1 MKKNGKENAYLTI
14 YLALIFGV
22 VLSLLLALIEGAAIG
37 AVRLQS
43 EIVADLGLD
52 SVFAE
57 YNRELLDQYGLFFI
71 DTSYGTVNGGVG
83 MVEKQLS
90 DYMLYN
96 MDPRQDKTIFY
107 LYDTYLYLC
116 NPQLEIEKITYAT
129 DDDGIVWKSAAV
141 NYMKAV
147 FGGDIVS
154 EVQDNIAKVE
164 ENGLTTRD
172 VVEELREK
180 KNELDKEIE
189 EKMIEEYGEVQD
201 KGYIYDKVSSVFDD
215 LVGGTII
222 NWVTPSGDKM
232 SSAVVEGGP
241 YYSVRAK
248 NGNIN
253 KGSGIHEGVDKASG
267 IIDEFIYNEYL
278 MTMCG
283 TYTNPKDEGQL
294 KYQMEYILYGCNSDE
309 GNMKNLVERLFAL
322 RLASNMMCIYND
334 SSKKNETE
342 AVVTIICTFIG
353 FPEIAEPL
361 TDIIL
366 GIMALAE
373 SFSDIKVLL
382 DNGRVPLTKS
392 SGDWNVNIWN
402 LINGKIINGEK
413 NTNGL
418 TYNDYLRIFVG
429 MMDKNEKLAR
439 SLDIVEMDIRKTDG
453 NSGFRI
459 DRCADYIRVQ
469 FGFSDGNGHD
479 FLFTRSKCYD

>member
-90 DYMLYN
+90 EYMSYN
-96 MDPRQDKTIFY
+96 MNPTKDKAY
-107 LYDTYLYLC
+107 LNLGDTYLYLS
-116 NPQLEIEKITYAT
+116 NQQLEIEQITYAT
-129 DDDGIVWKSAAV
+129 DEDALAWKSAAV
-141 NYMKAV
+141 NYMKSV

-154 EVQDNIAKVE
+154 TVRDNIAKVE

-172 VVEELREK
+172 VVEELKEK
-180 KNELDKEIE
+180 KNELDDLID

-201 KGYIYDKVSSVFDD
+201 KGYIYDKVSSLFDD
-215 LVGGTII
+215 LVGGTIL

-241 YYSVRAK
+241 YYSVRVK
-248 NGNIN
+248 SGNIN

-278 MTMCG
+278 MTTCG
-283 TYTNPKDEGQL
+283 TYTNPKDKGQL

-309 GNMKNLVERLFAL
+309 GNMKNVVERLFAL
-322 RLASNMMCIYND
+322 RAASNMMCIYTD
-334 SSKKNETE
+334 SSKKDETE
-342 AVVTIICTFIG
+342 AVVTLVCTLLCL
-353 FPEIAEPL
+353 PEIAEPL
-361 TDIIL
+361 TFIL
-366 GIMALAE
+366 LGVMALAE
-373 SFSDIKVLL
+373 SVSDVKILL
-382 DNGRVPLTKS
+382 ENGRVPLTKS
-392 SGDWNVNIWN
+392 YEDWNVNIVN
-402 LINGKIINGEK
+402 LLNGIIINCDKTTE
-413 NTNGL
+413 GL

-429 MMDKNEKLAR
+429 MMDKNEKLNR

-459 DRCADYIRVQ
+459 DRCADYIKVQ

-479 FLFTRSKCYD
+479 FLFTRSKCYE